1 MRWEIADMT
10 IRRHVAA
17 AVAVLLPA
25 LAMAGEE
32 KPLWE
37 VGAGVAAFS
46 FPAYRGSDNVHNF
59 LLPVPYFTYHG
70 EFLKADRHGLRGSL
84 FDSDRVDLTLSL
96 SASPPT
102 KSDDVAVR
110 AGMADLKPTAEFGPQ
125 VDVTLWRSDD
135 RARFLKLRLP
145 VRAAFSIER
154 APKDI
159 GWVFSPN
166 LNADITDL
174 PGLPGWN
181 LGLVAG
187 PIYATRKQHDYFYS
201 VAPEQASATRPAYA
215 ASGGYSGSQFLASLS
230 RRFDKTW
237 VGAFVRYDSLRS
249 AAFIGSPL
257 VARRNFAA
265 AGIAVSWVIDESK
278 TRVPVND

>member
-1 MRWEIADMT
+1 MT
-10 IRRHVAA
+10 IRKHVAA

-46 FPAYRGSDNVHNF
+46 FPAYRGSDKVHNF

-249 AAFIGSPL
+249 AAFIDSPL

>member
-1 MRWEIADMT
+1 MDIKMR
-10 IRRHVAA
+10 AA
-17 AVAVLLPA
+17 AIAILVPA
-25 LAMAGEE
+25 LAMADED

-37 VGAGVAAFS
+37 IGAGVAALS
-46 FPAYRGSDNVHNF
+46 FPAYRGSDKVHNF

-70 EFLKADRHGLRGSL
+70 DFLKADRHGLRGSL

-110 AGMADLKPTAEFGPQ
+110 TGMADLKPTAEFGPE
-125 VDVTLWRSDD
+125 VDVTLWRSAS

-154 APKDI
+154 SPKDI

-166 LNADITDL
+166 LNMDVTDL

-187 PIYATRKQHDYFYS
+187 PIYATKKQHEYFYG
-201 VAPEQASATRPAYA
+201 VAPEYTTATRPAYSA
-215 ASGGYSGSQFLASLS
+215 NGGYSGSQFLASLS
-230 RRFDKTW
+230 KRFAKTW
-237 VGAFVRYDSLRS
+237 VGTFVRYDTLRG
-249 AAFIGSPL
+249 AAFVDSPL

-265 AGIAVSWVIDESK
+265 AGVAVSWVIDESK
-278 TRVPVND
+278 TRVLVND